1 MKNHQKTKRKIVK
14 NEQSI
19 NHRGNTIA
27 IIDNYKATI
36 SKKSTICCAILV
48 LTDIVNGAFKKQ
60 KLFSKCL
67 REEQFL

>member
-1 MKNHQKTKRKIVK
+1 MKSNQKGKRKIVK
-14 NEQSI
+14 NKQNMNRREK
-19 NHRGNTIA
+19 TIA